1 MNEIGAMPSLPSPAE
16 EFTFVFSS
24 LGQGRVLQEALNT
37 SDPLGWHRFA
47 PMEMRVRPVVAQIT
61 QKPKAKRRKPKLKAK
76 KRKAGAEAQPA
87 NGEGDEEQGGEPR
100 QVLYFAL
107 TRRPLRKVL

>member
-61 QKPKAKRRKPKLKAK
+61 AKPKAKRRKTAV
-76 KRKAGAEAQPA
+76 EAQPA

>member
-61 QKPKAKRRKPKLKAK
+61 AKPKAKRRKTAVVT
-76 KRKAGAEAQPA
+76 EAQPA